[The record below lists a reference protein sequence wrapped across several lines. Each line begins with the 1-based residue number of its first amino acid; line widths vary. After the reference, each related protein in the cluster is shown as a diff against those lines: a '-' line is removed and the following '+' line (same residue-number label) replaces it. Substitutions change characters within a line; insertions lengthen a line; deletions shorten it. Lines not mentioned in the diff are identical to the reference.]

1 MQLIR
6 MAEAPAAGRN
16 RVFRYSGSRALIGM
30 AVLVALAVGALLLAW
45 TTANWLA
52 YYVAAVA
59 TIFPLI
65 FRRLVTAR
73 FRSSNWLVR
82 LTDHGLFLKFRSY
95 LNFHFPDQDL
105 SVVFISHSEIRSA
118 RFILQKQEVPDR
130 DDGGRPTT
138 TAKTQKWVELEL
150 ASDSK
155 KLADALTGERARAV
169 DGKNLGR
176 ISSRYNHLPVRLA
189 APDRL
194 QIEWGVVPN
203 AQTFLD
209 ALTRHTLVRPTETTS
224 QDFVNLEELGR
235 EEQESRLLALTASGD
250 KIAAITM
257 ARRLYAYDLT
267 QAKEFIEGLANKRS
281 PQA

>member
-1 MQLIR
+1 MQLMR
-6 MAEAPAAGRN
+6 MAEVPAADRN
-16 RVFRYSGSRALIGM
+16 RVFRYSGSRAVIGT

-52 YYVAAVA
+52 YYFAAVA

-82 LTDHGLFLKFRSY
+82 LTDHGLFIKFRSY

-155 KLADALTGERARAV
+155 KLADALTGERARAL

-176 ISSRYNHLPVRLA
+176 ISSRYHHLPVRLA

-224 QDFVNLEELGR
+224 KDFVNLEELGR
-235 EEQESRLLALTASGD
+235 EEQESRLLELTASGD
-250 KIAAITM
+250 KIAAIAM

>member
-1 MQLIR
+1 M
-6 MAEAPAAGRN
+6 
-16 RVFRYSGSRALIGM
+16 
-30 AVLVALAVGALLLAW
+30 
-45 TTANWLA
+45 
-52 YYVAAVA
+52 
-59 TIFPLI
+59 
-65 FRRLVTAR
+65 TAR

-82 LTDHGLFLKFRSY
+82 LTDHGLFIKFRSY

-105 SVVFISHSEIRSA
+105 SVVFISYSEIRSA

-138 TAKTQKWVELEL
+138 TTKTQKWVELEL
-150 ASDSK
+150 ASESK
-155 KLADALTGERARAV
+155 TLSRRANRRARARLRRQEPRQ
-169 DGKNLGR
+169 NLIAIPSPTGAAWRHR
-176 ISSRYNHLPVRLA
+176 IDYKSNGVLCPTPRPFSTPSPV
-189 APDRL
+189 
-194 QIEWGVVPN
+194 
-203 AQTFLD
+203 
-209 ALTRHTLVRPTETTS
+209 TRWCDLRKATS
-224 QDFVNLEELGR
+224 TDLVNLEELGR